1 MIEKMT
7 DDELAKRYQ
16 TLEAQIERLHKDIEA
31 LLTAER
37 MILEA
42 RRNIEDV
49 ATDLVTQ
56 QGAISDELQK
66 RDAGK
71 DPEALS

>member
-7 DDELAKRYQ
+7 EDELVERYQ
-16 TLEAQIERLHKDIEA
+16 TLEAQIDRLHKEIEA
-31 LLTAER
+31 LLKAER
-37 MILEA
+37 MIQEA

-56 QGAISDELQK
+56 QGAIGEELQK
-66 RDAGK
+66 RDGGK
-71 DPEALS
+71 DPEALT